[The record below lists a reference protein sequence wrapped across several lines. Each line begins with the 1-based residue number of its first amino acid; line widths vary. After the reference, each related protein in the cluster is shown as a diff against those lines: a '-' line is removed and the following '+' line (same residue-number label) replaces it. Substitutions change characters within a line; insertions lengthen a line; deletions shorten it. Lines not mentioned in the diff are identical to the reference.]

1 MKKEEVILV
10 DKNDKKI
17 GVEEKLKAHLLGK
30 RHRAFSVFVFNDKGE
45 LLIQKRAKEKYH
57 SGGLWANTCCS
68 HPRPQEKLEQAVKR
82 RLKEELGISLK
93 KIKKIGKIYY
103 KSKIGTLTENEIDHI
118 FVAFWNGKP
127 KINKKE
133 VEKIKWIK
141 LNDLKKEIKKNPEK
155 FAVWLKIIL
164 KKIKTWK

>member
-1 MKKEEVILV
+1 MKNEKVILV
-10 DKNDKKI
+10 DENDKKI
-17 GVEEKLKAHLLGK
+17 GLEEKIKAHLLGK
-30 RHRAFSVFVFNDKGE
+30 RHRAFSVFVFNDRGE

-68 HPRPQEKLEQAVKR
+68 HPRPGEKLKDAVKR

-93 KIKKIGKIYY
+93 KIKKIGKVCY
-103 KSKIGTLTENEIDHI
+103 KSKVGNLIENEIDHI
-118 FVAFWNGKP
+118 FIAQWNGNP

-133 VEKIKWIK
+133 VAETKWIK
-141 LNDLKKEIKKNPEK
+141 LEDLKKEIKKNPKK

-164 KKIKTWK
+164 KKIKKWK